1 MGDNHPGQNSPRPR
15 RLEKTPQR
23 FVQRRIVNQLVQP
36 YYASIRFSPA
46 SSPPAPLQPSDRP
59 ILARTRMD
67 VHGNPLIRGWCFSHF
82 WTAVDDFWRS
92 FGIKNRPQG
101 TWLRGLLRT

>member
-36 YYASIRFSPA
+36 YYASI
-46 SSPPAPLQPSDRP
+46 PLPTPFLPLRTSDRP
-59 ILARTRMD
+59 ILSRTRMD
-67 VHGNPLIRGWCFSHF
+67 VHGNPLIRGRRFSTF
-82 WTAVDDFWRS
+82 LDGGGRV
-92 FGIKNRPQG
+92 FG
-101 TWLRGLLRT
+101 

>member
-36 YYASIRFSPA
+36 YYASTTPISPIQPPIPLY
-46 SSPPAPLQPSDRP
+46 SPPSA
-59 ILARTRMD
+59 
-67 VHGNPLIRGWCFSHF
+67 G
-82 WTAVDDFWRS
+82 
-92 FGIKNRPQG
+92 
-101 TWLRGLLRT
+101 